1 MRYEPEEFERLK
13 DYVDEFMKRG
23 PLGDIF
29 TPFFYKPY
37 PYNQTENVLDTLR
50 FADSRKLL
58 IDYLY
63 KVSRAKSIE
72 VTRQTEGLIGEL
84 WEYGYPDKNR
94 ESDFLK
100 NLAWDICRMT
110 KSVDYW
116 QWEAMRLP
124 GESESD
130 VVRRT
135 YQEIKNPEKRREFM
149 QFWIDYLER
158 MRPKYELEIQ
168 AAEVLTRLNKG
179 FTHMETPFMERIKV
193 LVENKKFLDSQKY
206 HDASI
211 YYILKKEQDG
221 AVSYKGV
228 AEYEQEM
235 AVYFSISKEEVT
247 EIYIGDT
254 SVHEDL
260 FKPMEEGYKIAAI
273 TMDGHF
279 NVWDEL
285 DREGLDALPHR
296 EGFEDYLIYC
306 KERNI
311 TAASI
316 TASIGWSV
324 GDLLDEVKLQKQDYM
339 NHVSQADRK
348 RTR

>member
-1 MRYEPEEFERLK
+1 
-13 DYVDEFMKRG
+13 
-23 PLGDIF
+23 
-29 TPFFYKPY
+29 
-37 PYNQTENVLDTLR
+37 
-50 FADSRKLL
+50 
-58 IDYLY
+58 
-63 KVSRAKSIE
+63 
-72 VTRQTEGLIGEL
+72 
-84 WEYGYPDKNR
+84 
-94 ESDFLK
+94 
-100 NLAWDICRMT
+100 
-110 KSVDYW
+110 
-116 QWEAMRLP
+116 
-124 GESESD
+124 
-130 VVRRT
+130 
-135 YQEIKNPEKRREFM
+135 
-149 QFWIDYLER
+149 

-285 DREGLDALPHR
+285 DREGLDELPHR

>member
-1 MRYEPEEFERLK
+1 MFANWVTDPEATRFWGREPHK
-13 DYVDEFMKRG
+13 DISVTKA
-23 PLGDIF
+23 L
-29 TPFFYKPY
+29 
-37 PYNQTENVLDTLR
+37 LR
-50 FADSRKLL
+50 
-58 IDYLY
+58 
-63 KVSRAKSIE
+63 
-72 VTRQTEGLIGEL
+72 
-84 WEYGYPDKNR
+84 
-94 ESDFLK
+94 
-100 NLAWDICRMT
+100 
-110 KSVDYW
+110 
-116 QWEAMRLP
+116 QW
-124 GESESD
+124 
-130 VVRRT
+130 
-135 YQEIKNPEKRREFM
+135 F
-149 QFWIDYLER
+149 
-158 MRPKYELEIQ
+158 
-168 AAEVLTRLNKG
+168 
-179 FTHMETPFMERIKV
+179 
-193 LVENKKFLDSQKY
+193 
-206 HDASI
+206 
-211 YYILKKEQDG
+211 
-221 AVSYKGV
+221 

-260 FKPMEEGYKIAAI
+260 FKPLEEGYEIAAI

-285 DREGLDALPHR
+285 DRDGLDTLLHR